1 MLPAFSLLLL
11 SYTALVRAQSNA
23 SPVDTGSY
31 PRVSIIP
38 VLLCGCALWLVYHAF
53 IYPLYISPLRDL
65 PEPSVSNNTFWR
77 YTDS

>member
-1 MLPAFSLLLL
+1 MLSVFSLLLL
-11 SYTALVRAQSNA
+11 GFTALVRAQSNA
-23 SPVDTGSY
+23 STVDVRAY
-31 PRVSIIP
+31 PHVSVMP

-53 IYPLYISPLRDL
+53 IYPLYISPLREL